1 MDDANSPA
9 APERVL
15 YVHLPGGA
23 GFRADALTG
32 APPEAPLDWK
42 SAWGDEDADQGTVFS
57 LAHSGVP
64 GGGGTRVGDH
74 RVVPVLPSEGFG
86 SQELAEVTDDFN
98 ATVRALAENPVA
110 LPVAFDDYGRLR
122 LVAHRREDEDFLR
135 LSVYSTSA
143 AVHADLQQ
151 AGPLFIIRHGASVI
165 RFLDEHSERILFVT
179 VDPASCLRPIE
190 FPASLPQYFATMP
203 PPRRTD
209 RREED
214 SAWGAGAAPGEGA
227 PPTGFVLDLSD
238 DWVRV
243 DLTVGAEAL
252 KTSVDGLIAEQT
264 RQWPTTMGWL
274 RERTRGWLQR
284 TCLQAKSSG
293 GVEFAVLMNSTKSR
307 EPTLTLVNY
316 WLALPRTAD
325 GPLVHVRD
333 FLGETADDDDE
344 IAIIETRAR
353 RLLRSVRVRPAARR
367 GGAAPEQEMLLIDY
381 WIEVPGDPAS
391 AARVVFTRPGA
402 DSRDEVVAQCD
413 AIIRSGRWDAPGA
426 QPA

>member
-1 MDDANSPA
+1 MLITYPYRNNLSAYA
-9 APERVL
+9 
-15 YVHLPGGA
+15 A
-23 GFRADALTG
+23 GFVGLEGRH
-32 APPEAPLDWK
+32 
-42 SAWGDEDADQGTVFS
+42 AW
-57 LAHSGVP
+57 SGP
-64 GGGGTRVGDH
+64 TS
-74 RVVPVLPSEGFG
+74 VPVEGFG
-86 SQELAEVTDDFN
+86 SQELAEVTNDFN

-143 AVHADLQQ
+143 AVHADLER

-165 RFLDEHSERILFVT
+165 RFLDEHSERILFVS
-179 VDPASCLRPIE
+179 VDPASCLRLIE
-190 FPASLPQYFATMP
+190 FPAGLPQYFATMP
-203 PPRRTD
+203 PPRRAD
-209 RREED
+209 RREEG
-214 SAWGAGAAPGEGA
+214 SGWGSGAAGEGP

-243 DLTVGAEAL
+243 GLTVGAEEL
-252 KTSVDGLIAEQT
+252 KARVDGLIAEQT

-333 FLGETADDDDE
+333 FLEETADDDDE
-344 IAIIETRAR
+344 ITVIETRAR
-353 RLLRSVRVRPAARR
+353 RLLCSVRVRPAARR
-367 GGAAPEQEMLLIDY
+367 GGAAPEQEMLLVDY

-413 AIIRSGRWDAPGA
+413 AIVRSARWDAPGA
-426 QPA
+426 GPA

>member
-1 MDDANSPA
+1 MDDANSTA
-9 APERVL
+9 SSARVL
-15 YVHLPGGA
+15 YAHLPGGA

-32 APPEAPLDWK
+32 EPEARLDWK

-57 LAHSGVP
+57 LAHSGAP
-64 GGGGTRVGDH
+64 GGGGTRVGDY

-86 SQELAEVTDDFN
+86 SQELAEVTNDFN

-122 LVAHRREDEDFLR
+122 LVAHRREGEDFLR

-143 AVHADLQQ
+143 AVHADLER

-165 RFLDEHSERILFVT
+165 RFLDEHSERILFVA
-179 VDPASCLRPIE
+179 VDPASCFRPIE

-203 PPRRTD
+203 PPRRAD
-209 RREED
+209 RREEGTG
-214 SAWGAGAAPGEGA
+214 WGAGAAGEG
-227 PPTGFVLDLSD
+227 PTPTGFVLDLSD

-243 DLTVGAEAL
+243 DLTVGAEELRAR
-252 KTSVDGLIAEQT
+252 VDDLIAEQM

-293 GVEFAVLMNSTKSR
+293 GVEFAVLLNSVKRT
-307 EPTLTLVNY
+307 EPALTLVNY
-316 WLALPRTAD
+316 WLALPRTSD

-333 FLGETADDDDE
+333 FLAETADDDDE
-344 IAIIETRAR
+344 IAVIETRAR

-367 GGAAPEQEMLLIDY
+367 GGAAPEQEMLLVDY

-402 DSRDEVVAQCD
+402 DSRDGVVAQCD
-413 AIIRSGRWDAPGA
+413 AIVRSARWDAPGA
-426 QPA
+426 GPA

>member
-1 MDDANSPA
+1 MA
-9 APERVL
+9 ALGEC
-15 YVHLPGGA
+15 
-23 GFRADALTG
+23 FRAIAIDSRRWANFVAPMLLTAPRDVTVDTNAGASVRLHETRDAFARQNCSENRCIWLAMVSSVSPETEHTPAKVLTVSRESPT
-32 APPEAPLDWK
+32 AP
-42 SAWGDEDADQGTVFS
+42 V
-57 LAHSGVP
+57 
-64 GGGGTRVGDH
+64 GGGI
-74 RVVPVLPSEGFG
+74 
-86 SQELAEVTDDFN
+86 A
-98 ATVRALAENPVA
+98 
-110 LPVAFDDYGRLR
+110 
-122 LVAHRREDEDFLR
+122 
-135 LSVYSTSA
+135 
-143 AVHADLQQ
+143 

-165 RFLDEHSERILFVT
+165 RFLDEHSERILFVS

-190 FPASLPQYFATMP
+190 FPAGLPQYFGTMP
-203 PPRRTD
+203 PPRRAD
-209 RREED
+209 RREEG
-214 SAWGAGAAPGEGA
+214 SGWGSGAAGEGP

-243 DLTVGAEAL
+243 GLTVGAEEL
-252 KTSVDGLIAEQT
+252 KARVDGLIAEQT

-333 FLGETADDDDE
+333 FLEETADDDDE
-344 IAIIETRAR
+344 IAVIETRAR

-367 GGAAPEQEMLLIDY
+367 GGAAPEQEMLLVDY

-413 AIIRSGRWDAPGA
+413 AIVRSARWDAPGA
-426 QPA
+426 GPP